1 MANTFTQ
8 IYIHIVFAVQGR
20 QNLIPKE
27 HKEELHRY
35 TTGIIT
41 NKGRKLLAINAMPDH
56 VHVLVGLRPDKSV
69 SDLVRDIKA
78 NSSSFIT
85 EKKWVKD
92 KFRWQEGYGAFSY
105 SHSQLTTVINYVRN
119 QEKHHSKR
127 TFKQEYLE
135 MLEKFNIE
143 HDNKYLFDWIED
155 I

>member
-1 MANTFTQ
+1 MANTYTQ

-20 QNLIPKE
+20 HNLIRQE
-27 HKEELHRY
+27 HKEELHKY

-41 NKGRKLLAINAMPDH
+41 KKGQKLLAINAMPDH
-56 VHVLVGLRPDKSV
+56 VHVLVGLKPDKSV
-69 SDLVRDIKA
+69 SDLVRDIKT
-78 NSSSFIT
+78 NSSGFIT
-85 EKKWVKD
+85 EKNWVRG

-105 SHSQLTTVINYVRN
+105 SHSQLTTIINYIRN

-143 HDNKYLFDWIED
+143 YDKKYLFEWIED
-155 I
+155 V

>member
-41 NKGRKLLAINAMPDH
+41 NKGQKLLAINAMPDH

-69 SDLVRDIKA
+69 SDLIRDIKA

-85 EKKWVKD
+85 EKKLVKG

>member
-41 NKGRKLLAINAMPDH
+41 NKGQKLLAINAMPDH

-69 SDLVRDIKA
+69 SDLIRDIKA

-85 EKKWVKD
+85 EKKWVKG

>member
-1 MANTFTQ
+1 MPNTFTQ

-20 QNLIPKE
+20 QNLIRRE

-41 NKGRKLLAINAMPDH
+41 NKRQKLLAINAMPDH
-56 VHVLVGLRPDKSV
+56 VHVLIGLRPDKSV
-69 SDLVRDIKA
+69 SDVVRDIKA
-78 NSSSFIT
+78 NSSGFIT
-85 EKKWVKD
+85 EKKWVKG

-105 SHSQLTTVINYVRN
+105 SHSQLTTVMKYVLD
-119 QEKHHSKR
+119 QEKHHSRR

-135 MLEKFNIE
+135 MLEKFNVAY
-143 HDNKYLFDWIED
+143 DNKFLFEWIDD